1 MTLQSSAPADAPAV
15 DDGRFSIAGK
25 VAVVTGA
32 NSGLGRTIALGL
44 LDAGAFVV
52 GTGRDE
58 SKNASFRQELGS
70 NTWCSA
76 SYWAQRIAAEFLP
89 EAGIL

>member
-1 MTLQSSAPADAPAV
+1 MTLQSSTPADAPAV

-32 NSGLGRTIALGL
+32 NSGLGRTFALGL
-44 LDAGAFVV
+44 LNAGAFVV

-70 NTWCSA
+70 NTLSPVRCRA
-76 SYWAQRIAAEFLP
+76 PRIAAEFLP